1 MSQEERQ
8 KLLEAQKDL
17 VDNLVQSWPDLI
29 DFHGITDQDV
39 KEIITH
45 KDENGKKVDPVHT
58 RKSDPAR
65 AAIIKLYTY
74 ESPLYKTLNQAT
86 FN

>member
-39 KEIITH
+39 KEIIYH
-45 KDENGKKVDPVHT
+45 NDENGKRVLPVHT
-58 RKSDPAR
+58 QSDPAR

-86 FN
+86 FH